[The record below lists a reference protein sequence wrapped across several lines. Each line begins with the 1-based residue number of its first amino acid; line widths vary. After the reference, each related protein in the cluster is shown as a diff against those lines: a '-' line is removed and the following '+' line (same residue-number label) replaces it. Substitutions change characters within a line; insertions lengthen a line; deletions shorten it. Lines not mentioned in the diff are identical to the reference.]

1 MDFWGKTEKKIFQ
14 KFSGIWNT
22 PSRWSV
28 VSGSIYNKQY
38 TMEELIGVIKLFAGE
53 HFVPQGYMECNG
65 QLLPVN
71 QYQALYSILG
81 NTYGGDIRAMTFGL
95 PKLTSPDEHM
105 KYIICV
111 EGVYPPRP

>member
-1 MDFWGKTEKKIFQ
+1 
-14 KFSGIWNT
+14 
-22 PSRWSV
+22 
-28 VSGSIYNKQY
+28 
-38 TMEELIGVIKLFAGE
+38 MEELIGVIKLFAGE